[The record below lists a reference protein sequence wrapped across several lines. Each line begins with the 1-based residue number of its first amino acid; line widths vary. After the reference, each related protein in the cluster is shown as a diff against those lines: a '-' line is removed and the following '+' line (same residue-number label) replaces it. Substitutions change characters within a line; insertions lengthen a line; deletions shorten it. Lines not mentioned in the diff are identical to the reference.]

1 LEYNPDT
8 QEIIDRKTGNIWAVM
23 KRPIGHKYTHVNQI
37 GYEIMDAYDNRFCH
51 PDDNIIKY
59 IPDPAIPLEPDE
71 RREMG
76 AKIRGLT
83 LQEEDAWEKLFR
95 DAEKRINLNA
105 KLLKIEI
112 ESKRGVH
119 QDSKDL
125 MQMVRDYL
133 NRYL

>member
-1 LEYNPDT
+1 
-8 QEIIDRKTGNIWAVM
+8 
-23 KRPIGHKYTHVNQI
+23 
-37 GYEIMDAYDNRFCH
+37 
-51 PDDNIIKY
+51 
-59 IPDPAIPLEPDE
+59 
-71 RREMG
+71 MG

-83 LQEEDAWEKLFR
+83 LQVEDAWEKLFR